1 MSIVFHALRV
11 ASIERDAE
19 ALIIGFEVPLA
30 LRKTFAFNAGQYLTL
45 RTFVAARRP
54 EAATSQRP
62 PAEDDA
68 QISAGTT
75 FPHEDLRR
83 AYSIC
88 SAPDEP
94 ELRVGVRLLPGGA
107 FSGWATE
114 NLKVGDALD
123 VLPPS
128 GRFSVPFMP
137 QARRHLLF
145 VAAGSGITPMLSLL
159 KTTLAREPHSRCT
172 LIYANRRLA
181 TTMFR
186 DALAELK
193 NRHLARFA
201 AHYVFSREE
210 QDAPLFN
217 GRLDRERMAGFLDTL
232 VPAASVDE
240 AFVCG
245 PAGMIDAVTA
255 ALADAGVA
263 DARVHVERF
272 GDSGTGAEH
281 HVEAR
286 DADHA
291 LVTLIIDG
299 LARQLEFRLSDPSI
313 LDAARRCGLE
323 VPYACKAGV
332 CSTCKG
338 KLLEGEVRMDRNFAL
353 TPAEVAQ
360 GFVLCCQ
367 SHPTSAK
374 VMITLDQR

>member
-11 ASIERDAE
+11 ASIERDAD
-19 ALIIGFEVPLA
+19 ALILGFEVPRA
-30 LRKTFAFNAGQYLTL
+30 LRNTFAFSAGQYLTL
-45 RTFVAARRP
+45 RTFVAGRRP
-54 EAATSQRP
+54 DAAKSPQSPATGDAGNSGGDAFP
-62 PAEDDA
+62 P
-68 QISAGTT
+68 
-75 FPHEDLRR
+75 EDLRR

-94 ELRVGVRLLPGGA
+94 ELRAGVRLLPGGA
-107 FSGWATE
+107 FSGWATRS
-114 NLKVGDALD
+114 LKVGDTLD
-123 VLPPS
+123 VLPPI
-128 GRFSVPFMP
+128 GRFTLPFMP
-137 QARRHLLF
+137 EARRHLLF
-145 VAAGSGITPMLSLL
+145 VAAGSGITPILSLL
-159 KTTLAREPHSRCT
+159 KTALAREPHSRCT

-186 DALAELK
+186 DALAQLK

-217 GRLDRERMAGFLDTL
+217 GRLDRERMTGFLNTL
-232 VPAASVDE
+232 VPAAGVDE

-263 DARVHVERF
+263 DAHVHVERF
-272 GDSGTGAEH
+272 GDSGAGGEH

-291 LVTLIIDG
+291 QVTLVIDG
-299 LARQLEFRLSDPSI
+299 LARQVEFLLSDPSI

-353 TPAEVAQ
+353 TPAEVAL